1 MNGNKTKS
9 FLGISLFFVLSI
21 RCFGLTTAE
30 YKQEITK
37 IGNEMN
43 TIQQKAI
50 LEYTPPLI
58 RDLAPLWQRVK
69 ELDPPENLKENH
81 QKLTEG
87 YAAFEQSLKIQ
98 IEMAEIGKDPDW
110 ATKPENFVKLQ
121 DIQLRFQQ
129 LTPKMQ
135 AMQEA
140 LQAINSAQ

>member
-1 MNGNKTKS
+1 MNGKIIKN
-9 FLGISLFFVLSI
+9 VLRLALLPVLAL

-30 YKQEITK
+30 YKAEITK

-43 TIQQKAI
+43 TIQQKAV

-58 RDLAPLWQRVK
+58 EALTPLWQRVK
-69 ELDPPENLKENH
+69 ELNPPENLAESHK
-81 QKLTEG
+81 KLAEG

-129 LTPKMQ
+129 LTPKIQ
-135 AMQEA
+135 DMQEA